1 MKIVYLIRTTHT
13 GGGMNRILCN
23 KANYLVDNG
32 YDVTIITT
40 CQKDRPKS
48 FKFSNKIRFIDLNIN
63 YLDASG
69 KPLYTKLLAL
79 PFRAIKHKKRLSKV
93 LKEEQFDIVISM
105 FDGEVRFLNSI
116 NINSKKIAE
125 LHLPK
130 SFRLLKKQSSMLSIF
145 LNKIATKID
154 EKVVKTLDKLVIL
167 TDEDKVNWPDTSNI
181 TRIYNFVDIPDTVST
196 VTNKTAIAVGRFSA
210 EKGFDMLV
218 EAWAKIHKSH
228 PDWQLDIYGG
238 GDKTELQQQIDQLGL
253 GGVITL
259 NDPTPDIYSK
269 ILDSSIYLMTS
280 RYEGLPMV
288 LLEAN
293 ACGVPAVS
301 FACKSGPKDIITD
314 GENGFLVPQDDIE
327 TFADRVCQM
336 IENEDLRK
344 EMGGA
349 ARKNIEEHFSE
360 EVVMKQWEELF
371 KELVTK

>member
-1 MKIVYLIRTTHT
+1 
-13 GGGMNRILCN
+13 MNRILCN